1 MTRTTLTV
9 ESLAREAGIE
19 VDDALI
25 QLWDAGVDYPSG
37 PKSPIRPHDVARARD
52 SCELPNGRE
61 LTRVDYWL
69 QRDGLSR
76 EAFTAQLAALGIK
89 LGPNARALPKGA
101 VARLRKKSTQPRPES
116 RKPQKPSPAP
126 LQNFVWR
133 NIGHV
138 RETRALDVDEIES
151 IHFALADDFAGSNDP
166 VSPAGVRDRTLLE
179 SAATRPL
186 TSLGGESKYRT
197 VELASA
203 ALMHS
208 LVHNHAFYN
217 GNKRTALVSM
227 LTMLDRNGVV
237 ITSTQD
243 EIFKWT
249 VRVAQHR
256 VAKRNIVGDRSDIE
270 VAAMAE
276 WICSNSR
283 LLDKGEKVI
292 AWHFLRRRL
301 NAMGCEIIPTGNR
314 GGAQRIS
321 RVVSVRDRNFLGVSR
336 MAEKRL
342 SIQVAYDG
350 DGREVSRN
358 DIRSIRRELHL
369 DDEHGVDS
377 AIFYGTDSTPPDQFI
392 AEYRKTLVR
401 LARM

>member
-1 MTRTTLTV
+1 MVRTPLTV
-9 ESLAREAGIE
+9 ATLSREASLDI
-19 VDDALI
+19 DDVLI
-25 QLWDAGVDYPSG
+25 KLWDAGIDYPSG
-37 PKSPIRPHDVARARD
+37 PKSQIRAQDVARARD
-52 SCELPNGRE
+52 SCDLANGRE

-69 QRDGLSR
+69 NRDNLSR
-76 EAFTAQLAALGIK
+76 DELAARLELLGIH

-101 VARLRKKSTQPRPES
+101 VAKLRRTTPHLKAVARVPQTTSTHPTVPFEWKS
-116 RKPQKPSPAP
+116 
-126 LQNFVWR
+126 V
-133 NIGHV
+133 GHV
-138 RETRALDVDEIES
+138 REIKMLTVEEIEA
-151 IHFALADDFAGSNDP
+151 IHYALAEDFAGSSDP
-166 VSPAGVRDRTLLE
+166 VSPAGVRERPLLE
-179 SAATRPL
+179 SATSRPL

-217 GNKRTALVSM
+217 GNKRTALVAM

-249 VRVAQHR
+249 VRVAQHKVGSPR
-256 VAKRNIVGDRSDIE
+256 FRGDRSDIE
-270 VAAMAE
+270 VFAMAE
-276 WICSNSR
+276 WICAHSR
-283 LLDKGEKVI
+283 LLDKGEKVL
-292 AWHFLRRRL
+292 AWHYLRRRL
-301 NAMGCEIIPTGNR
+301 AAMGCDVEPTGTR
-314 GGAQRIS
+314 GGGLWIS
-321 RVVSVRDRNFLGVSR
+321 RTKTIRDKNFLGVSR
-336 MAEKRL
+336 QVEVRL

-350 DGREVSRN
+350 DGRDVSKN

-369 DDEHGVDS
+369 DDEHGIDS

-392 AEYRKTLVR
+392 GEYRKTLVR